1 MPIRPIQHL
10 LDGLL
15 FDQGHVAIKSE
26 DALIKYAYQVAGTV
40 GLLMCPVLGCQKRH
54 AFSFA
59 VDMGIA
65 MQLTNIA
72 RDVLEDAKMGR
83 RYLPANWVGQLSASD
98 ILACANTPDSREAIQ
113 VKAGIDRLLSLA
125 DAYYDSG
132 RKGLVYLPPRAH
144 IAIAVAANVYRE
156 IGQKLRRRRLNWSAG
171 RVVTNKLEKVMASG
185 GASASLATR
194 IIGAKPVYCAG
205 LQTSL
210 KGYLE
215 LETL

>member
-1 MPIRPIQHL
+1 
-10 LDGLL
+10 
-15 FDQGHVAIKSE
+15 
-26 DALIKYAYQVAGTV
+26 
-40 GLLMCPVLGCQKRH
+40 MCPILGCMNRH

-59 VDMGIA
+59 IDMGIA

-156 IGQKLRRRRLNWSAG
+156 IGQKLRRCRLNWSAG